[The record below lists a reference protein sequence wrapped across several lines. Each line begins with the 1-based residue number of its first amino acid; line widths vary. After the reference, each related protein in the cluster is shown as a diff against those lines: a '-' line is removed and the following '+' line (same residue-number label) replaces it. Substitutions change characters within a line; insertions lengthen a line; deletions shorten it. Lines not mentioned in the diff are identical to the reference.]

1 MKVLKAIHSTFATG
15 NVVEDISFVGYLVT
29 MLSVGFYVLSLT
41 ATKGFILMWIALLSL
56 LAVTTVI
63 YALVQQEEE

>member
-41 ATKGFILMWIALLSL
+41 ATKEFMLMCVALLL
-56 LAVTTVI
+56 LLTVATVVF
-63 YALVQQEEE
+63 ALVQQEEE

>member
-41 ATKGFILMWIALLSL
+41 ATKEIMIMCVSMLGV
-56 LAVTTVI
+56 LAVAVV
-63 YALVQQEEE
+63 YCALAWHKEE

>member
-15 NVVEDISFVGYLVT
+15 NIVEDISFVGYLVA

-41 ATKGFILMWIALLSL
+41 ATKEIIVMCVSMLGV
-56 LAVTTVI
+56 LAVAVV
-63 YALVQQEEE
+63 YCALAWYKEE